1 MTRAALST
9 TRSTDKRERL
19 LEAARDLFH
28 RRGIERTALADI
40 AKAADVPL
48 GNVYYYFKAKD
59 DIVRAVIA
67 AHLENLQAVL
77 RTFDCYPSPRDRL
90 IAFTREV
97 SRTGPDVAR
106 HGCPHGSLCSELGN
120 RTDDLAEASAA
131 LMRIRLDW
139 ARQQFR
145 LLGRKDA
152 DELALTLNS
161 IVQGASVLANAC
173 SDPSVLRRQMQYAQR
188 WINALP

>member
-19 LEAARDLFH
+19 LEAARDLFY

-77 RTFDCYPSPRDRL
+77 GTFDRYPSPRDRL

-97 SRTGPDVAR
+97 SRTGPERSSSTA
-106 HGCPHGSLCSELGN
+106 PTSSGSYQ
-120 RTDDLAEASAA
+120 R
-131 LMRIRLDW
+131 
-139 ARQQFR
+139 
-145 LLGRKDA
+145 DA
-152 DELALTLNS
+152 
-161 IVQGASVLANAC
+161 
-173 SDPSVLRRQMQYAQR
+173 
-188 WINALP
+188 